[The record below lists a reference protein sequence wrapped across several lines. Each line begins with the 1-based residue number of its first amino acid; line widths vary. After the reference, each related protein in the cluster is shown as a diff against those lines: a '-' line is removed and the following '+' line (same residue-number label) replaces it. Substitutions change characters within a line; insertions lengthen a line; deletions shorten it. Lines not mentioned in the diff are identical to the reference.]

1 MRLTILAFSLLMLAP
16 FAAFAQDDGTDAAGA
31 GVGVGE
37 AVPPPPPPPASG
49 YQPPTKDE
57 WNAAGLDPG
66 EYALAVSY
74 QASLEQW
81 KEMDHSRAARRTAGW
96 ACVALGLL
104 TVPIEAT
111 IIYGAD
117 IAYKEDPQAWGF
129 LMATIAGGAALITGI
144 ILLATL
150 PGPEDLRSN
159 NLSETAAGLRLV
171 PTGNGFALNWR
182 F

>member
-1 MRLTILAFSLLMLAP
+1 MRLTILILSLLLLSPLA
-16 FAAFAQDDGTDAAGA
+16 ALGQEE
-31 GVGVGE
+31 GVTSITAE
-37 AVPPPPPPPASG
+37 DPQAVPPPPPPASG

-57 WNAAGLDPG
+57 WNAAGLDPA

-81 KEMDHSRAARRTAGW
+81 KEMDTSRTARRTAGW
-96 ACVALGLL
+96 ACLALGLL

-144 ILLATL
+144 VLLATL
-150 PGPEDLRSN
+150 PGPEDLRNN
-159 NLSETAAGLRLV
+159 NLSDNTAGLRLV
-171 PTGNGFALNWR
+171 PTGNGLALHWR